1 MKIKRPTIHRALA
14 CCALLAVVPAHVL
27 ARAADNVPPSQEVAE
42 GADATQADALGLDD
56 DQAATASAPSETTNS
71 IPEPAAASGFEENTA
86 REAMPDTEA
95 ADGEL
100 MEISPAPTD
109 PGIVEYTAPPPPEPL
124 TEVVPATA
132 TNELVREAAPPRPNA
147 DGKYMAADL
156 VGAALLSGPGYSVAP
171 EVEVRGYMFQY
182 TLNTEFGAIAAE
194 SNALLPIRI
203 EEVSAIERLEDTGLT
218 EAAGK
223 QAKKKSRQVWEGLKR
238 VFTKPKET
246 VTGLPQG
253 VARMVK
259 TRVVKLGRQA
269 SKLYDRSKDEITE
282 DDNAPEPTGPFTA
295 TRVPDAP
302 SDESRASKEGKKL
315 GKQILKDELDFSST
329 RRFIAHE
336 VGVDPYSSNPVL
348 RQKLDALAWSA
359 TSSNAGYKIAMGALG
374 TATAGALPYLLK
386 IDKAVWELEPE
397 NLANSNRLRLN
408 ELGCAHDLTRR
419 VVRNG
424 AFSPTLQTDLV
435 NALTSLA
442 PPRGCD
448 AVLDMAIDAE
458 GEVEGRFVV
467 NSLRL
472 LLSAPLPG
480 RVGYAPGECEIETLG
495 GGLGALCQGEL
506 LVPVPVDALI
516 WDADMAQFLS
526 AENVRSAGARTILLT
541 GFADR
546 EARTRLTE
554 RGFAIIERAPLN

>member
-1 MKIKRPTIHRALA
+1 MPEAETFSDELTELSVA
-14 CCALLAVVPAHVL
+14 PA
-27 ARAADNVPPSQEVAE
+27 
-42 GADATQADALGLDD
+42 
-56 DQAATASAPSETTNS
+56 
-71 IPEPAAASGFEENTA
+71 EPA
-86 REAMPDTEA
+86 
-95 ADGEL
+95 
-100 MEISPAPTD
+100 
-109 PGIVEYTAPPPPEPL
+109 IVEYNAAPPSDPL
-124 TEVVPATA
+124 TEVAPVQHTI
-132 TNELVREAAPPRPNA
+132 ERVREAAPPTANA
-147 DGKYMAADL
+147 NGKYMAADL
-156 VGAALLSGPGYSVAP
+156 IGAAMLSGPGYNIAP

-182 TLNTEFGAIAAE
+182 TLSTRFGEIAAE
-194 SNALLPIRI
+194 SNTLLPIRI
-203 EEVSAIERLEDTGLT
+203 DEVAAIERLDNTGLT

-223 QAKKKSRQVWEGLKR
+223 QAKKKTKNVWDGLKR

-246 VTGLPQG
+246 VTGLPLG

-269 SKLYDRSKDEITE
+269 SKLYDRSKDEISK
-282 DDNAPEPTGPFTA
+282 DDNVPEPTGPFTA
-295 TRVPDAP
+295 RREPRAP
-302 SDESRASKEGKKL
+302 ADVSPVSKEGKKL

-336 VGVDPYSSNPVL
+336 LGVDPYSSNPLL

-359 TSSNAGYKIAMGALG
+359 TSSNAAYKIAMGALG
-374 TATAGALPYLLK
+374 TATGGALPYLLK

-408 ELGCAHDLTRR
+408 QLGCAPELTRR

-424 AFSPTLQTDLV
+424 AFSPTLQADLV
-435 NALTSLA
+435 NALVSLA
-442 PPRGCD
+442 PPIGCD

-495 GGLGALCQGEL
+495 GGLGARCQGEL

-516 WDADMAQFLS
+516 WDEDMAVFLN
-526 AENVRSAGARTILLT
+526 AENVRGAGARIILLT

-546 EARTRLTE
+546 EARLRLTE
-554 RGFAIIERAPLN
+554 RGFAIIEGAPLN